1 MKITILTIFPQ
12 FFESPLKASL
22 LSKAIDAGNI
32 EVELVDIRDFSVDKH
47 HSVDD
52 APFGGG
58 TGMVMMVDP
67 IRRALKSVVGD
78 GLSGRSNIILTS
90 AAGSK
95 FDQKAA
101 IRYSL
106 LDNLVIVCGRY
117 KGLDERIHDFY
128 NIEEVSIGDYVLN
141 GGETAALAIME
152 ATFRLL
158 PGGIGKIDSA
168 LSDSFIDDLLGPSV
182 YTRPA
187 EYEGV
192 AVPAVLVEG
201 DHRRQ
206 ERYRRWSALMRT
218 RDKRPDL
225 LRRAELGD
233 DDRSMLQHI
242 AAGHDFEDCY

>member
-1 MKITILTIFPQ
+1 MKITVLTIFPR

-22 LSKAIDAGNI
+22 LSKAIDAGNL
-32 EVELVDIRDFSVDKH
+32 EVKLVDIRDFSRDKH
-47 HSVDD
+47 RSVDD

-58 TGMVMMVDP
+58 AGMVMMVDP
-67 IRRALKSVVGD
+67 VRQALRSVVGD
-78 GLSGRSNIILTS
+78 GLPGRSSILLTS
-90 AAGSK
+90 AAGRK

-106 LDNLVIVCGRY
+106 LDNLVIICGRY
-117 KGLDERIHDFY
+117 KGLDDRIHDFY
-128 NIEEVSIGDYVLN
+128 NIEEISVGDYVLN

-168 LSDSFIDDLLGPSV
+168 LSDSFIDELLGPSV

-187 EYEGV
+187 EYEGA
-192 AVPAVLVEG
+192 AVPVVLVEG

-206 ERYRRWSALMRT
+206 EQFRRWSSLVRT
-218 RDKRPDL
+218 RERRPDL
-225 LRRAELGD
+225 LRRAELSD

>member
-1 MKITILTIFPQ
+1 MKITILTIFPH

-22 LSKAIDAGNI
+22 LSRAIEAGNL
-32 EVELVDIRDFSVDKH
+32 EVELVDIRNFSTDKH
-47 HSVDD
+47 RSVDD

-58 TGMVMMVDP
+58 AGMVMMVDP
-67 IRRALKSVVGD
+67 VRRALQSIIGD
-78 GLSGRSNIILTS
+78 GLRGRSSVILTS
-90 AAGSK
+90 AAGRK

-128 NIEEVSIGDYVLN
+128 EIEEVSIGDYVIN

-187 EYEGV
+187 EYEGA
-192 AVPAVLVEG
+192 AVPAVLIEG

-206 ERYRRWSALMRT
+206 QQFRRWSSLVRT
-218 RDKRPDL
+218 RERRPDL
-225 LRRAELGD
+225 LRQAELSD
-233 DDRSMLQHI
+233 DDRSMLQYI
-242 AAGHDFEDCY
+242 AAGHEFEDCY